1 VLPLRFLDKDPFM
14 TRRILVLGALSEIA
28 EATCRLYAK
37 DGAQF
42 FLVARNG
49 RGLEAVAAD
58 LKVRGA
64 VAVRCEAADL
74 ADADPEISL
83 AKWTAELGGLDL
95 VLLAYG
101 ALGEQHSLEQ
111 DLASAARLIDVNFRS
126 AALWSLAV
134 ADRLEAA
141 RHGTLVVIGSVAGD
155 RGRQSNYIYGATKA
169 GLAVLIEGIAHRLA
183 PSGARAVLIKPGFVD
198 TTMTAHI
205 EKKGALW
212 SSPEKVAALIRRAAI
227 KGRPVAYV
235 PGYWKLIMAVIKS
248 VPSAIFH
255 RTKL

>member
-1 VLPLRFLDKDPFM
+1 M
-14 TRRILVLGALSEIA
+14 TRRVLVLGALSEIA
-28 EATCRLYAK
+28 EAVCRLYAAE
-37 DGAQF
+37 GADL
-42 FLVARNG
+42 FLVARDSA
-49 RGLEAVAAD
+49 RLDAVAGD

-64 VAVRCEAADL
+64 AAVNTEAGDL
-74 ADADPEISL
+74 AELDPESSL
-83 AKWTAELGGLDL
+83 RKWIAALGGLDL

-101 ALGEQHSLEQ
+101 ALGDQRSLER
-111 DLASAARLIDVNFRS
+111 DLDSAAALIDTNFRS

-155 RGRQSNYIYGATKA
+155 RGRQSNYLYGATKA
-169 GLAVLIEGIAHRLA
+169 GLATLVQGIAHRLA
-183 PSGARAVLIKPGFVD
+183 ASGARAVLVKPGFVD
-198 TTMTAHI
+198 TAMTAHI

-212 SSPEKVAALIRRAAI
+212 SSPEKIAALIRRAAER
-227 KGRPVAYV
+227 GRPIAYV
-235 PGYWKLIMAVIKS
+235 PGYWRLIMTVITN